1 MRKGAPAKAQLQSTA
16 PYGSQ
21 RLPSRDG
28 YGAVARKSRDCSF
41 PGIPPAG
48 PVVGFH
54 RRLLPALLAVSLI
67 ALASGCDNA
76 PGKPKPAPLV
86 PEEIGD
92 FKDLYAQNCQGC
104 HGEKGGWGPA
114 PHISDPLYLKLTTPQ
129 IIRKVIAEGRHG
141 TPMPVFSAA
150 LGGALSDQ
158 QINTLVDGIEKAWAT
173 PINLHGTALPP
184 YSEADSIAAG
194 LQPGDPDRGHN
205 TYLMYCARCHGVGN
219 GKSLVGAI
227 ANPSYLALVSNQSLR
242 TTAIIG
248 RSDLGMPDWRSRI
261 PNRTMSN
268 QEISDVVAWLAS
280 QRPAYS
286 SVPTVTASL
295 PAPVIATA
303 AQEPKP

>member
-1 MRKGAPAKAQLQSTA
+1 MLNDS
-16 PYGSQ
+16 
-21 RLPSRDG
+21 LPSRDG
-28 YGAVARKSRDCSF
+28 NGAVARKSQRLFLSGDAAC
-41 PGIPPAG
+41 G
-48 PVVGFH
+48 P
-54 RRLLPALLAVSLI
+54 RRRFSLPSIARVAAVSLI
-67 ALASGCDNA
+67 ALATGCDNA
-76 PGKPKPAPLV
+76 PGKPEPAPLV

-173 PINLHGTALPP
+173 PIDLHGTALPP

-248 RSDLGMPDWRSRI
+248 TVRSRHARLAQ
-261 PNRTMSN
+261 PHPQPHHEQSGNLRRRG
-268 QEISDVVAWLAS
+268 VAG
-280 QRPAYS
+280 
-286 SVPTVTASL
+286 
-295 PAPVIATA
+295 IATA
-303 AQEPKP
+303 GLLQRPDSYRLFAGARYRDGCPGA